1 MNCEDL
7 YEGEDINGESTF
19 YVDKNCTIQYTGH
32 VKDYFRSNLSWECD
46 IVEGLQD
53 GIEKQYYEYFLYS
66 HPSHCSDVKKSVR
79 C

>member
-32 VKDYFRSNLSWECD
+32 VKDYLEVIYHGN
-46 IVEGLQD
+46 VT
-53 GIEKQYYEYFLYS
+53 
-66 HPSHCSDVKKSVR
+66 
-79 C
+79 